1 MATARFYTS
10 LAFEHP
16 ELAVYSIHPGAVE
29 TDMNKNAG
37 YKEKKEGEDWD
48 WKEGGGA
55 ADMLAS
61 PEGRFLKGRYL
72 WANWDVDELKVR
84 KEEIEGS
91 NLLEMGLI
99 GWPFN

>member
-1 MATARFYTS
+1 MTDS
-10 LAFEHP
+10 G
-16 ELAVYSIHPGAVE
+16 ELASLPANFNV
-29 TDMNKNAG
+29 
-37 YKEKKEGEDWD
+37 W
-48 WKEGGGA
+48 
-55 ADMLAS
+55 LAS
-61 PEGRFLKGRYL
+61 PEARFLNGRFV